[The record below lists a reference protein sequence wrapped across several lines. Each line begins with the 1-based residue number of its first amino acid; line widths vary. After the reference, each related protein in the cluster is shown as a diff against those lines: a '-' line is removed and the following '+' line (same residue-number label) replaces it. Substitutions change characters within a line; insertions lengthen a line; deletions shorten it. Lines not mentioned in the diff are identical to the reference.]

1 MIDDFMYARDYA
13 EDKQAWVVVVVPP
26 EALKDAQNA
35 LVAVANGHQFSG
47 RTLRLPRGGCVSLVP
62 VTNQSF
68 LPDDQPFHVM
78 FAGWGGKTTQA
89 QEMARWRT
97 AASRTVSRAA

>member
-1 MIDDFMYARDYA
+1 
-13 EDKQAWVVVVVPP
+13 
-26 EALKDAQNA
+26 
-35 LVAVANGHQFSG
+35 
-47 RTLRLPRGGCVSLVP
+47 